1 MTKDKINI
9 AIAGYGNIGS
19 YFYKILEK
27 NKKTISL
34 KTGKTPVVKYISS
47 RNIKKKRKIKL
58 PKSKWIKNPMFLPN
72 MNDVDVIIELI
83 GGSGGI
89 AKKLVFAALK
99 SKKHVI
105 TANKSLMA
113 KHGDELALIAELR
126 SGRINA
132 ALDVFDN
139 EPLPGDNPFRDLSK
153 ENVLLTPHMAAHTVE
168 ARRRQGTHM
177 VAEIQRYLAGESL
190 LYEVKQENLVTMA

>member
-83 GGSGGI
+83 GGNL
-89 AKKLVFAALK
+89 KKT
-99 SKKHVI
+99 I
-105 TANKSLMA
+105 Y
-113 KHGDELALIAELR
+113 
-126 SGRINA
+126 
-132 ALDVFDN
+132 
-139 EPLPGDNPFRDLSK
+139 
-153 ENVLLTPHMAAHTVE
+153 
-168 ARRRQGTHM
+168 Q
-177 VAEIQRYLAGESL
+177 Y
-190 LYEVKQENLVTMA
+190 